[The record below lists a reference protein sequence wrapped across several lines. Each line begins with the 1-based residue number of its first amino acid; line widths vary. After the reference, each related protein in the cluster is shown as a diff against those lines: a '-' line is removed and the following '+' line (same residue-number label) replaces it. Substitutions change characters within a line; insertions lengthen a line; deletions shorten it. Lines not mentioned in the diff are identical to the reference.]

1 MDLDLQLVQLFMRP
15 LAQLLRFVL
24 TGRSGCVSAD
34 SQASFSF
41 IDDFAF

>member
-15 LAQLLRFVL
+15 LAQLLRLFL
-24 TGRSGCVSAD
+24 LDRSGCVSAD
-34 SQASFSF
+34 SRASFSF